1 MNSIPLKG
9 EVSNQDQ
16 FLMKPK
22 SMLDTHI
29 GIYLMK
35 HQPPEARARFDA
47 CFVGAVVIS
56 AMTLAELE
64 FGIAC

>member
-1 MNSIPLKG
+1 
-9 EVSNQDQ
+9 
-16 FLMKPK
+16 MKPK